1 MIIVME
7 IDSTILALY
16 RRETEVM
23 TENKSDMWKI
33 AYREEGPVKEGSFFH
48 WFLDSLRFMVVLWHC
63 KIASSVVEVNWS
75 DSYWL
80 YKNAQYAMATTNFN
94 VSIFFFVFQLVF
106 WCFNTHPKTSMTWFL
121 VLFFF
126 VFFFVCFCFLV
137 WLYSLQWHILCIRK
151 RYQKPLLTLTVLLN
165 KQAPKAS
172 PCLFVWPYVKWFFFS
187 PPWEAVNTLINTNT
201 QSF

>member
-48 WFLDSLRFMVVLWHC
+48 WFLGSLRFMVVLWHC

-94 VSIFFFVFQLVF
+94 VSIFFRFSISL
-106 WCFNTHPKTSMTWFL
+106 L
-121 VLFFF
+121 VL
-126 VFFFVCFCFLV
+126 
-137 WLYSLQWHILCIRK
+137 
-151 RYQKPLLTLTVLLN
+151 
-165 KQAPKAS
+165 
-172 PCLFVWPYVKWFFFS
+172 
-187 PPWEAVNTLINTNT
+187 
-201 QSF
+201 